1 MATPSGL
8 RILLVEKDIA
18 AADRLTATL
27 KDIFPD
33 CLTVNSVQWSGDA
46 LRFVQSETCSVVLMS
61 LGGPREIDGVVA
73 LKAAAPGVPL
83 IAIIAE
89 DDESF
94 ALSVLK
100 AGAQDCLYACQMG
113 PQLLSRSI
121 RYTLERAHAQE
132 QIAYLAQYDAVTGL
146 PNRVLFRDRL
156 EHALAQAQRKRARI
170 AVVSI
175 DLDHF
180 KSVNDL
186 LGHEI
191 ADRLLCDIAERIK
204 GQIRRGD
211 TLARMGG
218 DEFMIILED
227 IRDFSD
233 AANVAQKI
241 LDVMAR
247 AFVIQGEEMFL
258 TTSIG
263 IASYPASGIE
273 STQLIKNADA
283 ALYAAK
289 RSGRGCYRFYDP
301 TMNEYAD
308 ERLKT
313 LTRLRHAISREEF
326 VLHYQPVVDAR
337 SQSVIGFE
345 ALLRWNDP
353 KRGLV
358 SPGEFVGLLEDTGL
372 IIEVGNWVLRTACEQ
387 QKLWKEIGLGSFK
400 MAVNVSARQFRQ
412 RDFVG
417 TVALI
422 VQDTGMDPHDLQLEI
437 TESLLIDNMT
447 AAAAK
452 LRALHTIGVRFSIDD
467 FGTGYSSLNY
477 LKRFPLYAIKVDRS
491 FMENISE
498 GRDEDAIVNAIIS
511 LGHSLRMKVV
521 AEGVETEAQIRFLA
535 ENGCD
540 CLQGYYYA
548 TPMAAA
554 DVEKWLQNR
563 TAEGDKSAGLRF
575 LGRDAAAG

>member
-1 MATPSGL
+1 
-8 RILLVEKDIA
+8 
-18 AADRLTATL
+18 
-27 KDIFPD
+27 
-33 CLTVNSVQWSGDA
+33 
-46 LRFVQSETCSVVLMS
+46 
-61 LGGPREIDGVVA
+61 
-73 LKAAAPGVPL
+73 
-83 IAIIAE
+83 
-89 DDESF
+89 
-94 ALSVLK
+94 
-100 AGAQDCLYACQMG
+100 
-113 PQLLSRSI
+113 LLSRSI

-146 PNRVLFRDRL
+146 PNRVLFKDRL
-156 EHALAQAQRKRARI
+156 EHALAHAQRKGVRV
-170 AVVSI
+170 AVVSM
-175 DLDHF
+175 DLDYF

-227 IRDFSD
+227 MRDFAD
-233 AANVAQKI
+233 AASVAQKI

-263 IASYPASGIE
+263 IASYPACGIE
-273 STQLIKNADA
+273 STQLMKNADA

-289 RSGRGCYRFYDP
+289 RGGRGCYRFYDP

-313 LTRLRHAISREEF
+313 LTRLRHAIARNEF
-326 VLHYQPVVDAR
+326 ELYYQPLVDAR
-337 SQSVIGFE
+337 SQRASGFE
-345 ALLRWNDP
+345 ALLRWNDA
-353 KRGLV
+353 KRGMV
-358 SPGEFVGLLEDTGL
+358 GPGEFVGLLEDTGL
-372 IIEVGNWVLRTACEQ
+372 IIEVGNWVLRSACAQ
-387 QKLWKEIGLGSFK
+387 QKKWLEQGFGAFK

-417 TVALI
+417 SVALAL
-422 VQDTGMDPHDLQLEI
+422 QETGMDPHFLQLEI

-452 LRALHTIGVRFSIDD
+452 LRALHTLGVRFSIDD

-477 LKRFPLYAIKVDRS
+477 LKRFPLYALKVDRT
-491 FMENISE
+491 FMENIAE
-498 GRDEDAIVNAIIS
+498 GKDDDAIVNAIIS

-521 AEGVETEAQIRFLA
+521 AEGVETEAQLKFLR

-540 CLQGYYYA
+540 SLQGYFFA
-548 TPMAAA
+548 TPMRAG
-554 DVEKWLQNR
+554 DVESWLKER
-563 TAEGDKSAGLRF
+563 ADRSGGDVAYLN
-575 LGRDAAAG
+575 RDAAVG